1 MRRLRGE
8 RGLLTAGTA
17 STAHEAARTCLVVQ
31 AVVVRVVSVVVS
43 VSACVSGLP
52 IVASMVSGV
61 AAWGLL
67 AVAGTAAVP
76 GAAASALFVA
86 LVVARVVARVVAVA
100 GVVVGPDAGLHHWLI
115 RTVPATTAV
124 CAGFPRR
131 AWGASAVGSSAAP
144 LLCALPTG
152 RLYGGVQHGRVGRVA
167 RASGV
172 HEPVVML
179 HHAQRALS
187 RALGRNLV
195 ELLAEPREATRK
207 AQTVGLRPAW
217 REHAQ
222 GSDEPLVELE
232 PEGRPAGGLAGDCC
246 ACAGGERHRD

>member
-52 IVASMVSGV
+52 IVASMVRGV

-86 LVVARVVARVVAVA
+86 LVVARVVAVA

-131 AWGASAVGSSAAP
+131 AWGASAVG
-144 LLCALPTG
+144 
-152 RLYGGVQHGRVGRVA
+152 
-167 RASGV
+167 
-172 HEPVVML
+172 
-179 HHAQRALS
+179 
-187 RALGRNLV
+187 
-195 ELLAEPREATRK
+195 
-207 AQTVGLRPAW
+207 
-217 REHAQ
+217 
-222 GSDEPLVELE
+222 
-232 PEGRPAGGLAGDCC
+232 
-246 ACAGGERHRD
+246 